1 VKIKTSGRLGW
12 LSFLAALL
20 VFSGCGGVG
29 GGGFT
34 TGGGG
39 GGGQASSTPTQVRL
53 GDAPA
58 DSIVSFELTISSI
71 QLKTATGTST
81 ELLSAPVRMEMLHN
95 SATFE
100 PLTIVNI
107 PQGTYTQAVFTVSNP
122 EVTFIDSASGQP
134 VQAATT
140 LTSGTVTVNL
150 SPSITIGATSSVL
163 NIDVDVANSIS
174 LNGGAATVN
183 PTFTIFLGSI
193 DSSLP
198 QTGEVEDISG
208 VVTSVGTSS
217 FAIQA
222 RSGQTLTFN
231 VDSSTTFEGITGIS
245 QITTGMLLEVSG
257 KSNTNG
263 SLLATKV
270 EAEIEAEGNE
280 QLEAE
285 GLITSVSGVPPSS
298 IQILVRDSV
307 TATGTP
313 PEPGLLTT
321 VNISGSTKF
330 VTDSGSLSL
339 TGLPFTPTFDINNMG
354 VGQNV
359 EADSAS
365 VSSTVNADKL
375 KLKLQTL
382 SGQVS
387 NLAGT
392 GASTQ
397 FTLTVPSDSV
407 FALLTG
413 QTTITVFQV
422 SQTELNG
429 VTVVDGASLRVR
441 GLLFFDG
448 TNYRLVASR
457 YAGP

>member
-1 VKIKTSGRLGW
+1 
-12 LSFLAALL
+12 
-20 VFSGCGGVG
+20 
-29 GGGFT
+29 
-34 TGGGG
+34 
-39 GGGQASSTPTQVRL
+39 
-53 GDAPA
+53 
-58 DSIVSFELTISSI
+58 
-71 QLKTATGTST
+71 
-81 ELLSAPVRMEMLHN
+81 
-95 SATFE
+95 
-100 PLTIVNI
+100 
-107 PQGTYTQAVFTVSNP
+107 
-122 EVTFIDSASGQP
+122 
-134 VQAATT
+134 
-140 LTSGTVTVNL
+140 
-150 SPSITIGATSSVL
+150 
-163 NIDVDVANSIS
+163 
-174 LNGGAATVN
+174 
-183 PTFTIFLGSI
+183 
-193 DSSLP
+193 
-198 QTGEVEDISG
+198 
-208 VVTSVGTSS
+208 
-217 FAIQA
+217 
-222 RSGQTLTFN
+222 
-231 VDSSTTFEGITGIS
+231 
-245 QITTGMLLEVSG
+245 
-257 KSNTNG
+257 
-263 SLLATKV
+263 
-270 EAEIEAEGNE
+270 
-280 QLEAE
+280 
-285 GLITSVSGVPPSS
+285 LITSVSGVPPSS

-321 VNISGSTKF
+321 VTISGSTKF

-339 TGLPFTPTFDINNMG
+339 TGLPVTPTFDINNMG

-397 FTLTVPSDSV
+397 FTLTVPRDSV